1 MENRTLALVTAIPEC
16 TIAQFVC
23 DSPNGLSDR
32 TALIDASTERV
43 VSYGE
48 LRDEVRL
55 VASGLI
61 RLGVEPGE
69 VVAVFAPS
77 SPDYVALF
85 YGVTSAQATI
95 TSLNVIHNTA
105 ELAYQ
110 LADSGARVMI
120 LACEATP
127 ALTAAVRKT
136 KLSAVYTI
144 EQVRSAGFG
153 GGVTAC
159 SAEWRAAEVASITY
173 TNAPSDVPMGVMVTH
188 RNLVANLL
196 QSQQVDPIDSRDV
209 VVSLMPFCQLYG
221 MVAVNMGLRAGATVL
236 TFPYFKLDWLLG
248 AMARHRVTNAYF
260 VPPVIRTLAKHSA
273 ISSFDLSALRTITS
287 LTAPLPES
295 VARAC
300 EDRLQCNVR
309 QGYGLTEAVAL
320 THFTPRESN
329 KVASL
334 GVPVPDTQCRIV
346 DVVSREDVKAGELGE
361 VWIRGPQVMKGY
373 HQNPEVTSDLL
384 DVDGWL
390 RTCDIGY
397 RDDTGYLYVVDRS
410 KKLARLRG
418 LHRQDGELLRAAIED
433 IAARLKASDKLRVQ
447 SVLLNSVRES
457 VLSTDLNNRVT
468 FWNNGAARLFG
479 YSAEEAMGKPVT
491 SLIVPE
497 GVEFVSAEKSQSLR
511 TRGTWNSQVMRRRK
525 DGSTIWT
532 DVVVSIVNDA
542 GGQRSGFLGIHR
554 DVTEQRRVEERL
566 RFQAQLLDSVLE
578 SVVATDPT
586 GRITF
591 WAKGAEGLFGY
602 PESGMLGASLAPLTF
617 PEAANP
623 EEELDRVAREVLR
636 SGSWTGRMVP
646 CRRRAETFWADVTFA
661 PVRNAD
667 GSPVGLIAIHRDVTE
682 LRQNQ
687 ELVRVSHER
696 TRNLAARLL
705 AIREQERSAIAR
717 ELHDELGQAL
727 TRLNIDVAWLTQQ
740 LPARRR
746 SKRVELMAP
755 LVDRTIQTVQQ
766 ISSQLRPPILD
777 DFGLEA
783 AIEWHVKEFA
793 EWGGCQ
799 CALSLRI
806 GVLPRD
812 RDRDIAIFRILQ
824 EALTNVARHARAT
837 RVSVRAERTA
847 DLLILEIEDDGVGI
861 PQSKLT
867 GQHSYGLTGMA
878 ERAEGLGGELLISV
892 PPGQGTLVRF
902 TIDLAAHPREAL
914 ANDSIASR

>member
-1 MENRTLALVTAIPEC
+1 MSQRLGPSIAIPDC
-16 TIAQFVC
+16 TISQFVC
-23 DSPNGLSDR
+23 ESPNGLDAR
-32 TALIDASTERV
+32 TALVDGSTHRIV
-43 VSYGE
+43 TYAE
-48 LRDEVRL
+48 LRDDVRGL
-55 VASGLI
+55 ASGLI
-61 RLGVEPGE
+61 RLGVEPGAI
-69 VVAVFAPS
+69 VAVFAPN

-85 YGVTSAQATI
+85 YGITSARATI
-95 TSLNVIHNTA
+95 TSLNVIHNAA

-110 LADSGARVMI
+110 LADSGARILV

-127 ALTAAVRKT
+127 ALAAALRKVRVT
-136 KLSAVYTI
+136 DVYTI
-144 EQVRSAGFG
+144 DQVRQAGG
-153 GGVTAC
+153 NRPMTPVEG
-159 SAEWRAAEVASITY
+159 WRAADVASVTY
-173 TNAPSDVPMGVMVTH
+173 TAAPSDVPMGVMVTH

-196 QSQQVDPIDSRDV
+196 QSQEVDPIHSSDV

-221 MVAVNMGLRAGATVL
+221 MVAVNMGLRAGATVV

-248 AMARHRVTNAYF
+248 AMARHRVTCAYL

-273 ISSFDLSALRTITS
+273 VTRVDLSAMRRITS

-300 EDRLQCNVR
+300 ADRLQCNVR
-309 QGYGLTEAVAL
+309 QGYGLTEAVAM
-320 THFTPRESN
+320 THFTPRDSH

-334 GVPVPDTQCRIV
+334 GLPVPDTQCRVV
-346 DVVSREDVKAGELGE
+346 DVVSRDDVNPGELGE

-373 HQNPEVTSDLL
+373 HQNPEVTADLL
-384 DVDGWL
+384 DADGWL

-397 RDDTGYLYVVDRS
+397 RDETGYLYVVDRS

-418 LHRQDGELLRAAIED
+418 LHRHDGELLRVAIED

-457 VLSTDLNNRVT
+457 VLSTDLDNRVT

-479 YSAEEAMGKPVT
+479 YTADEAMGQPVS

-497 GVEFVSAEKSQSLR
+497 GVEFASDEKSEALR
-511 TRGTWNSQVMRRRK
+511 SRGTWSSQVKRRRK
-525 DGSTIWT
+525 DGSTMWT
-532 DVVVSIVNDA
+532 DVVVSIVTDA
-542 GGQRSGFLGIHR
+542 GGRRSGFLGIHR
-554 DVTEQRRVEERL
+554 DVTEQRKVEEHL

-578 SVVATDPT
+578 SVVATDLR

-591 WAKGAEGLFGY
+591 WAKGAESLFGY
-602 PESGMLGASLAPLTF
+602 PEGRMLGESLAPLAF
-617 PEAANP
+617 PESGDP
-623 EEELDRVAREVLR
+623 EGELCRVLQEVLR

-646 CRRRAETFWADVTFA
+646 SRRRDATFWADVTFA

-667 GSPVGLIAIHRDVTE
+667 GSPVGLIAVHRDVTE
-682 LRQNQ
+682 LRRNQ

-705 AIREQERSAIAR
+705 AIREQERSSIAR

-727 TRLNIDVAWLTQQ
+727 TRINIDVAWLTQQ

-746 SKRVELMAP
+746 TRRVESMAP
-755 LVDRTIQTVQQ
+755 LVDKTIRTVQQ
-766 ISSQLRPPILD
+766 ISSQLRPPVLD
-777 DFGLEA
+777 DLGLEA

-793 EWGGCQ
+793 EWGGCE
-799 CALSLRI
+799 CALRLNLGI
-806 GVLPRD
+806 LPRD

-837 RVSVRAERTA
+837 RVSVVADRTA
-847 DLLILEIEDDGVGI
+847 NLLVLEIEDDGIGI

-878 ERAEGLGGELLISV
+878 ERAESLGGELSIMVAPQS
-892 PPGQGTLVRF
+892 GTRVRF
-902 TIDLAAHPREAL
+902 QLDLADSLREAVIH
-914 ANDSIASR
+914 DSIASR